1 MRVVPARARA
11 DAADMATRSGQDGQA
26 SVEYVGVI
34 ALVALILAVGA
45 AIITFTGLGE
55 RVIHTIR
62 QGLCQVA
69 GFACP
74 VPPKPCIVRRNA
86 ERDTGSVTVGI
97 VRVGSDAAVIRELR
111 SDGRVLV
118 TLIGGS
124 HGGAE
129 IGIGAGGEIVA
140 GGAPLPAGGE
150 ARAAAIV
157 HLGGGRQW
165 VLRSQ
170 AEADRLVDD
179 LGQDETI
186 PILDGPAEVID
197 EALGGGTE
205 VRKPDVEWVEG
216 GPGGEASAAIGAGL
230 SVSASASM
238 GQVEGTRF
246 DHRTGARTLYLR
258 LDSTGSAA
266 ISAKLV
272 GASVTSPGTT
282 SVALTFDRHGKP
294 VELSASATRA
304 LEGTV
309 GLPPG
314 LRALIAQSA
323 GGATPGPGARVEVDA
338 RLDLTAPANVE
349 AARRL
354 MQALG
359 HPDDLG
365 GVVSAVKGIGER
377 IVDGARLEARL
388 YGTTGHNYGGG
399 GRVRLGGGIGG
410 HVLHRTEDNRLLGAW
425 ERPPD
430 GTWLQRR
437 DCLDAARRL
446 AA

>member
-1 MRVVPARARA
+1 
-11 DAADMATRSGQDGQA
+11 MATGPGQDGQA
-26 SVEYVGVI
+26 SVEYVAVI

-45 AIITFTGLGE
+45 AVITVSGLGE

-62 QGLCQVA
+62 QGLCEVA
-69 GFACP
+69 GLACP
-74 VPPKPCIVRRNA
+74 VPPQPCVVRRQA
-86 ERDTGSVTVGI
+86 ERDSGSVTVGI
-97 VRVGSDAAVIRELR
+97 VRLGSDASVIRELR

-165 VLRSQ
+165 VVRTQ
-170 AEADRLVDD
+170 ADADRLVDD

-186 PILDGPAEVID
+186 PILDGPAEAID
-197 EALGGGTE
+197 EALGGGSD
-205 VRKPDVEWVEG
+205 VRGPDVEWVEG

-230 SVSASASM
+230 SVSATASM
-238 GQVEGTRF
+238 AQVEGTRI

-258 LDSTGSAA
+258 LDSAGSAA

-272 GASVTSPGTT
+272 GASVSAPGTT

-294 VELSASATRA
+294 VELSASATRG
-304 LEGTV
+304 LEGMV

-314 LRALIAQSA
+314 LRSLIAQSA
-323 GGATPGPGARVEVDA
+323 GGATPGPGARVEVEA

-354 MQALG
+354 MQALE
-359 HPDDLG
+359 HPDDPG
-365 GVVSAVKGIGER
+365 GVLGTVKGIGER
-377 IVDGARLEARL
+377 IVDGARLQARL
-388 YGTTGHNYGGG
+388 YGSTGHSYGGG
-399 GRVRLGGGIGG
+399 GRVKVGGGLGGQ
-410 HVLHRTEDNRLLGAW
+410 VLHRTEDNRLLDAW

-430 GTWLQRR
+430 GTWAQRR
-437 DCLDAARRL
+437 DCLDAAERL